1 MIVVSHV
8 TQTLGQE
15 NTDISYQ
22 DYVILLGNATTDIQV
37 IILTLLRQAGA
48 LGNTIFFTC
57 SAWFLVGKTGS
68 ARKKAFSL
76 LSTVWCISILI
87 LGLYLFFYP
96 SCLTAKDL
104 IKQIFPTCF
113 ANNWYM
119 TCYMIF
125 LFVYPWLNKLIA
137 LTDQKQLLGITVFS
151 SSLWIVGDYFKGD
164 MFFTSALVL
173 WVTIYFLIAYLKL
186 YCRQVM
192 ANTKVGLMLLF
203 VGILGYIAQVVVT
216 NYVGLYLISA
226 FSDKVLRWNHNCCPF
241 FLMISIGSMII
252 ALQATYRIR
261 IINYISGLSMFV
273 YLIHENYLFRR
284 YTRPAIWQYLYL
296 NYGYAHVVMMD
307 IAFAVVLF
315 LLSLVVSAVYK
326 ETLQRLVTKI
336 SNKLF
341 SMLTILYGRVER
353 MILKIS

>member
-1 MIVVSHV
+1 
-8 TQTLGQE
+8 
-15 NTDISYQ
+15 
-22 DYVILLGNATTDIQV
+22 
-37 IILTLLRQAGA
+37 
-48 LGNTIFFTC
+48 
-57 SAWFLVGKTGS
+57 
-68 ARKKAFSL
+68 
-76 LSTVWCISILI
+76 
-87 LGLYLFFYP
+87 
-96 SCLTAKDL
+96 
-104 IKQIFPTCF
+104 
-113 ANNWYM
+113 
-119 TCYMIF
+119 MIF

-137 LTDQKQLLGITVFS
+137 LTDQKQLLGITIFS

-192 ANTKVGLMLLF
+192 ANTKVGFMLLF

-226 FSDKVLRWNHNCCPF
+226 FSDKVLRWNNNCCPF